1 MILVIL
7 QVMEFWL
14 ALSMALLLNA
24 AVFVIAYLK
33 QTDKLTDI
41 TYAGT
46 FLLIAAVLFA
56 MCAGAG
62 PSLAIL
68 LMVGLWSLR
77 LGIFL
82 GVRIHKIGRDKRFD
96 GVRENFRKFA
106 AFWLGQGFSAWVI
119 MLPAIY
125 VLDLMPDEIGAWS
138 AIGLAVFTL
147 GFVLEAAADQQKY
160 EFLNNPK
167 NRGKWIE
174 SGLWGYSRHPNYLGE
189 ILVWLGIYLFAV
201 PYLSGW
207 QIAIAAISP
216 LWIAGLL
223 IFVTGIPKT
232 EAGADHKWGKNPAYR
247 AYKKR
252 VPVLIPK
259 RLL

>member
-1 MILVIL
+1 
-7 QVMEFWL
+7 MEFWL
-14 ALSMALLLNA
+14 ALAIALLLNA
-24 AVFVIAYLK
+24 AVLVIAYLR

-46 FLLIAAVLFA
+46 FLLLAAVLFA
-56 MCAGAG
+56 MCAGG
-62 PSLAIL
+62 TSSLFVLI
-68 LMVGLWSLR
+68 MVGLWSLR
-77 LGIFL
+77 LGLFL

-96 GVRENFRKFA
+96 GVRENFRKFGL
-106 AFWLGQGFSAWVI
+106 FWLGQGFSAWVI
-119 MLPAIY
+119 MIPVIY
-125 VLDLMPDEIGAWS
+125 ILMLMPDEFKGWS
-138 AIGLAVFTL
+138 AVGLAVFTL
-147 GFVLEAAADQQKY
+147 GFVVEAAADQQKFA
-160 EFLNNPK
+160 FLNNPK

-189 ILVWLGIYLFAV
+189 ILVWLGVYLFAV

-207 QIAIAAISP
+207 QIAIAAVGP

-232 EAGADHKWGKNPAYR
+232 EAGADKKWGKNPAYR

-259 RLL
+259 KLF